1 MDCWVLLYD
10 SDYLAP
16 QCGHCVQAAPEFEKA
31 AVIAEGVINFA
42 AVDMTKYQS
51 LGGPYGIKG
60 YPTFKFFGGNKQA
73 PVDYNGQRSA
83 QDFVQ
88 FALT

>member
-1 MDCWVLLYD
+1 
-10 SDYLAP
+10 
-16 QCGHCVQAAPEFEKA
+16 
-31 AVIAEGVINFA
+31 
-42 AVDMTKYQS
+42 MTKYQS
-51 LGGPYGIKG
+51 LGGPYGIRG

-88 FALT
+88 FALTETKNLITERANGGKSKQKQSQGSDNGKGSKSKKGKVI